1 LQDQVPKRGPEGWL
15 TATAAAAGEARCPE
29 ARQLKKAPAARRHDR
44 IFTTTIRDADMAGD
58 GPGALRESTL
68 AGADKL

>member
-15 TATAAAAGEARCPE
+15 TATAA
-29 ARQLKKAPAARRHDR
+29 AARRHDR